1 MMAGLGLTFFALA
14 IQEATASTGTCRR
27 KWHTNI
33 HYSCVSPG
41 AACGT
46 GCVCRDITNGFW
58 SDCRCIPAGVMSNP
72 GGCGGK
78 GRWWVKKTGPLAVVP
93 PPSTTPT
100 AVTFEIEPR
109 PDNVLTTYRDVD
121 ITPDGFVESTVAL
134 EGADSVIGSFTVEI
148 QGNPGTG
155 KMPVRMTDLKLVI
168 GSIDFLGLDTGVNT
182 LTLAPGAGDAGGW
195 YMPGEGESGGG
206 VLSFDEPI
214 PCIGVNNLFPQ
225 GKLVYIRP
233 GIEHIEGDFYN
244 VMQGGYIAFDGDG
257 DDDGD
262 IDLDD
267 LYLAVACLGTGEVTP
282 LEDECVFADLDEDG
296 DVDRID
302 IGFLTLF
309 ALGQ

>member
-1 MMAGLGLTFFALA
+1 M
-14 IQEATASTGTCRR
+14 
-27 KWHTNI
+27 
-33 HYSCVSPG
+33 
-41 AACGT
+41 
-46 GCVCRDITNGFW
+46 
-58 SDCRCIPAGVMSNP
+58 
-72 GGCGGK
+72 
-78 GRWWVKKTGPLAVVP
+78 KKTGPLAVVP